1 MGELP
6 TVIAKSNHF
15 ASAVA
20 RAPDQPTVIERVPC
34 FRGLVTA
41 PTILREI
48 IRPYFDCCF
57 HLSAITLYP
66 LYPVLESFA
75 NHCKKLRRN
84 RGVTFPLYGWA
95 SGISYITRLLTNLH
109 YKLKKNAD
117 PFLNISLLSKTIRG
131 RERWDLP
138 CFGLSIQGSLETLP
152 R

>member
-57 HLSAITLYP
+57 HLSASLYTP
-66 LYPVLESFA
+66 FWSLSLTIAKNWEEIE
-75 NHCKKLRRN
+75 
-84 RGVTFPLYGWA
+84 GVTFPLYGWA

-117 PFLNISLLSKTIRG
+117 PFLNISLLSKTILG
-131 RERWDLP
+131 RERWGLP